1 MILLMPLFHSCYD
14 DTQIWDAIDD
24 HESRISYLEEQCEQ
38 ININISSIQYLLK
51 TQVNGD
57 YIISPTS
64 PKIKSVFSNTIEK
77 EF

>member
-1 MILLMPLFHSCYD
+1 MKKYLYFALAMILLMPLFHSCYD
-14 DTQIWDAIDD
+14 DTKIWDAIDD

-57 YIISPTS
+57 YIISTKPYL
-64 PKIKSVFSNTIEK
+64 
-77 EF
+77 